1 MDSEGAVLLAAHKRM
16 ARGGA
21 MQDKCDRLAQHGA
34 RGREWFSE
42 RLVASAA
49 EMLLRRVWA
58 AWRQEVT
65 NNVASRA
72 AAELAEADEKTRGA
86 AAELEAEMMAASS
99 VAAGKISPDLGGPS
113 SPHLPS
119 ASPIT
124 VPKLPLPRSRR
135 ELYRTCIDDLID
147 DVLHLQELVYEV
159 ARVPM
164 PPIDDEPP
172 TPPGEEQQGQHE
184 PESGEPEGGAP
195 TAKGRVAG
203 SPLVGSVPKPQA
215 RLPEGLG

>member
-1 MDSEGAVLLAAHKRM
+1 
-16 ARGGA
+16 
-21 MQDKCDRLAQHGA
+21 
-34 RGREWFSE
+34 
-42 RLVASAA
+42 
-49 EMLLRRVWA
+49 MLLRRVGA

-147 DVLHLQELVYEV
+147 DVLHLQELVYVV

-172 TPPGEEQQGQHE
+172 TPPGERSSRGSMS
-184 PESGEPEGGAP
+184 PRAASPRAAP
-195 TAKGRVAG
+195 DSPKVVSLG